1 MAKLFSKNELPSYVS
16 TRDSRERLDLITE
29 NVHVGARHLRA
40 DRIIYYKG
48 DTSNWQNVLDQLEL
62 VRMYRKTESK
72 ILGLGVH

>member
-16 TRDSRERLDLITE
+16 TSDSRERLDLITE

-48 DTSNWQNVLDQLEL
+48 NTCAKQIGRASCRERV
-62 VRMYRKTESK
+62 
-72 ILGLGVH
+72 